1 VVGKVMK
8 GQSPYLFAGLVG
20 IKLDI
25 VLSMKKIS
33 GTRNFLKKY
42 QKILKIILE
51 KGLCLIN

>member
-1 VVGKVMK
+1 VGKVMK